1 MALLEKQEALA
12 PTSASAL
19 SKAIVRA
26 ADYLGLNQ
34 KRTAA
39 IIGFS
44 ESTAS
49 RLWRQDFQFDSS
61 RNKEWERAILFFR
74 LFRSLD
80 SILGDQES
88 ARKWLVVRNN
98 ALGGIPL
105 DRIETTE
112 GLVDVVRY
120 LDAHRGLI

>member
-19 SKAIVRA
+19 SKAVVRA

-34 KRTAA
+34 KRTAS

-105 DRIETTE
+105 ERIETTE
-112 GLVDVVRY
+112 GLVDAVRY

>member
-1 MALLEKQEALA
+1 MALLEKQEALT

-19 SKAIVRA
+19 SKAVVRA

-34 KRTAA
+34 KRTAS

-105 DRIETTE
+105 ERIETTE
-112 GLVDVVRY
+112 GLVDAVRY

>member
-19 SKAIVRA
+19 SKAVVRA

-34 KRTAA
+34 KRTAS

-88 ARKWLVVRNN
+88 ARKWLIVRNN

-105 DRIETTE
+105 ERIETTE
-112 GLVDVVRY
+112 GLVDAVRY

>member
-19 SKAIVRA
+19 SKAVVRA

-34 KRTAA
+34 KRTAS

-88 ARKWLVVRNN
+88 ARKWLIVRNN

-105 DRIETTE
+105 ERIETTE
-112 GLVDVVRY
+112 GLVDAVRY
-120 LDAHRGLI
+120 LDTHRGLI